1 MNFKIFM
8 YIYFYQPYLLKIIIS
23 GNNLGVFSL
32 DLGTE
37 EHKVVYLFLSERV
50 LYDKD
55 FHENMSE
62 GKSTLKSPNPA
73 DMIRPYIGR
82 PMQVY

>member
-8 YIYFYQPYLLKIIIS
+8 YIYFYQPYLFKIIIS
-23 GNNLGVFSL
+23 GNNLGVISL

-50 LYDKD
+50 FYDKD
-55 FHENMSE
+55 FHENMKE
-62 GKSTLKSPNPA
+62 KA
-73 DMIRPYIGR
+73 H
-82 PMQVY
+82 

>member
-8 YIYFYQPYLLKIIIS
+8 YIYFYQPLYLLKIIIS

-50 LYDKD
+50 LYDKY
-55 FHENMSE
+55 FHENMKE
-62 GKSTLKSPNPA
+62 KA
-73 DMIRPYIGR
+73 H
-82 PMQVY
+82 

>member
-1 MNFKIFM
+1 MNLMIVM

-55 FHENMSE
+55 FHENMKE
-62 GKSTLKSPNPA
+62 KA
-73 DMIRPYIGR
+73 H
-82 PMQVY
+82 